1 MITGSL
7 VYLFAA
13 YVIIWVVLLAYV
25 FFVSQQVGDLRA
37 QLRTLRRDRSP
48 GGPVDGKP

>member
-1 MITGSL
+1 MITGNL

-13 YVIIWVVLLAYV
+13 YLIIWVVLLAYV

-37 QLRTLRRDRSP
+37 QLRSLRRDRSP
-48 GGPVDGKP
+48 SAPADDKP

>member
-1 MITGSL
+1 MITGNL

-25 FFVSQQVGDLRA
+25 FFVSQQVCDLRA
-37 QLRTLRRDRSP
+37 QLRSLRRDRP
-48 GGPVDGKP
+48 TGVVGDGQP